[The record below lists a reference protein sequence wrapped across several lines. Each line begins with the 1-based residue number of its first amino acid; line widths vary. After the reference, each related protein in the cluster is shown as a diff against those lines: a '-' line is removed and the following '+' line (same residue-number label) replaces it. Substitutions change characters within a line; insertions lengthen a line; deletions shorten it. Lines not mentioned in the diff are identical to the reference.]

1 MQRQCP
7 WISKSAPFTTRKRQV
22 VAQRKQGTERSLN
35 IPMLCFRTNVKGNL
49 KRCKQFEQHMQSNR
63 LIKRLGCDA
72 KSHPL
77 TPTPHAVRLSQHCSN
92 KFTTQ
97 LGNPDDVAP
106 KNSTASPTS
115 VNILANRTMTHHGSE
130 LVCTSHN
137 GTSAL
142 MPVGCAS
149 FYAATR

>member
-1 MQRQCP
+1 
-7 WISKSAPFTTRKRQV
+7 
-22 VAQRKQGTERSLN
+22 
-35 IPMLCFRTNVKGNL
+35 MLCFRTNVKGNL

-115 VNILANRTMTHHGSE
+115 VNILADRTMTHHGSE

-137 GTSAL
+137 GTSRSAVTVRNQNC
-142 MPVGCAS
+142 PVRQHYLERLHAMRQWCYPLCLPYGVRR
-149 FYAATR
+149 ATTPLAPPLPL

>member
-1 MQRQCP
+1 M
-7 WISKSAPFTTRKRQV
+7 
-22 VAQRKQGTERSLN
+22 
-35 IPMLCFRTNVKGNL
+35 NL

-77 TPTPHAVRLSQHCSN
+77 TPTPYAVRLSQHCSN

-115 VNILANRTMTHHGSE
+115 VKIFCRQTDDSSWLRAGLYIVQWHICTRACWMRIVPCGLALVLHDTHTVHAI
-130 LVCTSHN
+130 V
-137 GTSAL
+137 
-142 MPVGCAS
+142 CAS
-149 FYAATR
+149 PGWLDPPGCTNGRWQAKAP